1 MSFYCVKKSELNGGI
16 TIPSSKSHTLRA
28 ILFAS
33 LATGKSVIHYH
44 LPSPDTSAMIEACR
58 LFGAKILVFKD
69 RLEIEG
75 IGGKIT
81 QTENVIDAGNSG
93 IVLRFCA
100 AIGALSSHPVVI
112 TGDHSIR
119 HNRPMKPLLDGLLQL
134 NVEAKSMRGDGYA
147 PVIIQGPIQP
157 GTITIDGTDSQ
168 NVSALLI
175 ASAFAAGPVEI
186 QVLNPGEKPWVDLTL
201 HWLNQMNISY
211 SRDGYERFFM
221 QGNSRYP
228 GFEYHVPGDLSSA
241 AFPIAAALITDSE
254 ILLHNVDLEDIQGDK
269 ELIFLLQDM
278 GAHFLIDAKNKTLQ
292 VKKSG
297 VLKGCKADINN
308 YIDALP
314 ILAVIGCF
322 AEGETHILNA
332 KVAKQKECDR
342 ITSIGTELQKMG
354 ANLVVTEDGLKIKK
368 SELKGTN
375 VHSYHDHRMA
385 MSLAIAGLGSSGE
398 TSVSPV
404 DCVAK
409 TFPSFLKDFHAMGAN
424 FK

>member
-1 MSFYCVKKSELNGGI
+1 MSFYCVKKSELNGEI

-33 LATGKSVIHYH
+33 LATGKSVIHHY

-58 LFGAKILVFKD
+58 LFGSKILVSQD

-75 IGGKIT
+75 IDGKIT
-81 QTENVIDAGNSG
+81 HTENVIDAGNSG
-93 IVLRFCA
+93 IVLRFCSA
-100 AIGALSSHPVVI
+100 MGALSSHPVVI

-134 NVEAKSMRGDGYA
+134 KVEAKSMRGDGYA

-157 GTITIDGTDSQ
+157 GSVTIDGTDSQ

-175 ASAFAAGPVEI
+175 ASAFASGPVDI

-201 HWLNQMNISY
+201 HWLNQMNIAC
-211 SRDGYERFFM
+211 SREGYERFTL
-221 QGNSRYP
+221 QGNSRFP

-241 AFPIAAALITDSE
+241 AFPIAAALITGSE
-254 ILLHNVDLEDIQGDK
+254 IQLNNVDLSDPQGDK
-269 ELIFLLQDM
+269 ELIFLLQEM
-278 GAHFLIDAKNKTLQ
+278 GAHFVIDAKNKTLQ

-297 VLKGCKADINN
+297 VLRGCKADINN

-314 ILAVIGCF
+314 IFAVIGCF
-322 AEGETHILNA
+322 AEGETHIFNA

-342 ITSIGTELQKMG
+342 ITSIATELQKMG
-354 ANLVVTEDGLKIKK
+354 ANLVMTEDGLVIKK
-368 SELKGTN
+368 SELIGTC

-398 TSVSPV
+398 TSVSPIK
-404 DCVAK
+404 CVAK
-409 TFPSFLKDFHAMGAN
+409 TFPSFQKDFHAMGAK